1 MPVATRRTLA
11 IALTAA
17 STIALGALVAGCG
30 DDTGSGSGTGSGLS
44 GSVAGAG
51 STAQSAAMETW
62 IAEFQKQ
69 NGGATVS
76 YDPVG
81 SGGGREQFISGG
93 VSFAGSDSPLKD
105 DELAKGIERCGG
117 EDKLVE
123 IPVYV
128 SPIAVIYNLDG
139 VTDLQLSP
147 DTLAKIMAGTIT
159 NWNDAAIAADN
170 PNATLPDQRIVT
182 VARSDKSGTTK
193 NFTDY
198 LAKAAPSVWTN
209 EPDDVWPVK
218 GGETAQ
224 GTSGVVAAVKNGS
237 GTIGYADE
245 SQAGGLSIAKVKV
258 GSEYVA
264 PSAEAAAKIFEESP
278 QDSGTGANVFTYT
291 LKRDTTTAG
300 VYPVVLVSYQMAC
313 TTYDSADT
321 AALVGGFLK
330 YVISAEGQQAAA
342 GAAGSA
348 PLPTALTAKLE
359 TAVAAIGSGS

>member
-1 MPVATRRTLA
+1 MPTAHRRTAALA
-11 IALTAA
+11 LAAA
-17 STIALGALVAGCG
+17 STLALGVTASGCG
-30 DDTGSGSGTGSGLS
+30 DDTGSGSSSGSGLS

-62 IAEFQKQ
+62 IAEFQKR

-93 VSFAGSDSPLKD
+93 VAFAGSDSPLKD
-105 DELAKGIERCGG
+105 DELATATKRCGG
-117 EDKLVE
+117 ADKLVE

-139 VTDLQLSP
+139 VTDLRLAP
-147 DTLAKIMAGTIT
+147 DTLAKIMSRTIT
-159 NWNDAAIAADN
+159 NWNDPAIVADN
-170 PNATLPDQRIVT
+170 PDATLPDQRIVT

-198 LAKAAPSVWTN
+198 LSKAAPSSWTS

-224 GTSGVVAAVKNGS
+224 GTSGVVSAVKNGS

-245 SQAGGLSIAKVKV
+245 SQAGGLGVAKVKV
-258 GSEYVA
+258 GSSYVA
-264 PSAEAAAKIFEESP
+264 PSAEGAATMFEQSP
-278 QDSGTGANVFTYT
+278 RDTGTGRNVYTYT
-291 LKRDTTTAG
+291 LRRDTTAAG
-300 VYPVVLVSYQMAC
+300 AYPVVLVSYQMAC
-313 TTYDSADT
+313 TTYDSAGT

-342 GAAGSA
+342 KAAGSA
-348 PLPTALTAKLE
+348 PLPASLTAKLR
-359 TAVAAIGSGS
+359 TAVASIGSGS